1 MRGFFY
7 RAFRGSYPIILSTG
21 LILGITALTHWGQ
34 VHRSGFAALAIGA
47 LAVFQ
52 CYLRERTGNLWDCI
66 ICHFVF
72 NASGAFTTYVL
83 H

>member
-1 MRGFFY
+1 MRGFLY
-7 RAFRGSYPIILSTG
+7 RAFRGSYPISLSLGVILALAG
-21 LILGITALTHWGQ
+21 LTHWSQ
-34 VHRSGFAALAIGA
+34 VHRSWVAAAEVGSLTI
-47 LAVFQ
+47 LQ

-72 NASGAFTTYVL
+72 NATGAFAPYLL